1 MILGPTSQGRRK
13 PECKPCG
20 STAMR
25 ESGPRNWP
33 RRRAPF
39 RRSRKLFSTN
49 EMHRTLSSRRRRLL
63 IVNTYKN
70 RHFLTLVLVFF
81 PHFGSVLSIGWY
93 RAKKDAKHASSLWIS
108 CSGQFLTRVLS

>member
-1 MILGPTSQGRRK
+1 MILGPTSQARRK
-13 PECKPCG
+13 PECQPCG

-49 EMHRTLSSRRRRLL
+49 EMHDTLSSRRCRLL

-70 RHFLTLVLVFF
+70 RHFLTLVR
-81 PHFGSVLSIGWY
+81 VLSLHLGSALWIGWY
-93 RAKKDAKHASSLWIS
+93 RAKKDPKHASSIWIS
-108 CSGQFLTRVLS
+108 CGGQFLTRILS